1 MISAASIVAKVERDR
16 VMRKHAKTYSAY
28 GFDKHKGYGTKA
40 HYAAIESYGTSKI
53 HRISFLKTIGL

>member
-16 VMRKHAKTYSAY
+16 VMRKYSKTYSAY

-40 HYAAIESYGTSKI
+40 HYAAIETYGISKI
-53 HRISFLKTIGL
+53 HRRSFLGGIAS